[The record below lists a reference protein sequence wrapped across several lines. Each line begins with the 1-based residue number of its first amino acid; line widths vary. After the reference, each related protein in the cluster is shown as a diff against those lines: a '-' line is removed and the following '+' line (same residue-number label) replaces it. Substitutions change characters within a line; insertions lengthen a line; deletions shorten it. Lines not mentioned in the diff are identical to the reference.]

1 MAWIISAARL
11 GMAAAAAI
19 GYGFVDNGSSVGAP
33 AADVAAL
40 LAWIM
45 AMAWI

>member
-33 AADVAAL
+33 VADVAAL